1 MAKLKVSEL
10 VAATATNETDE
21 LYLVQ
26 NGTSKKITVSNF
38 FADISNPSINGNVK
52 LSGTPTVLSSPGY
65 VSLSNHTTFLNIDAV
80 GGNIVLPNGSTG
92 QIKMLL
98 ANVSAG
104 GTYTLSA
111 NVAGNKTIRFANV
124 GDTATLMYTDNK
136 WFVIGGT
143 ASIT

>member
-26 NGTSKKITVSNF
+26 NGTSKKISVGNF

-52 LSGTPTVLSSPGY
+52 LSGTPTVLSAPGY
-65 VSLSNHTTFLNIDAV
+65 ISLSNHTTYLDIDAV
-80 GGNIVLPNGSTG
+80 GGNIYIPNGVAG
-92 QIKMLL
+92 QIKVLL

-104 GTYTLSA
+104 GTYTLSS
-111 NVAGNKTIRFANV
+111 NIAGNKTVSFTNV
-124 GDTATLMYTDNK
+124 GDTATLMYNDNK